1 MVTRLERGGQ
11 FSGQEAPF
19 GGGSPPHRRVRWAG
33 NVKRRAD
40 TLLVDRGLA
49 RSRSQAQGLVRAGCV
64 YAGARRIGKAGQL
77 LSTDAPLT
85 ISAES
90 RFVSRGGDKLDG
102 ALRALAFDVAG
113 MTAVDIGA
121 STGGFTDCLLQR
133 GARAVIA
140 VDVGRFQ
147 LAERL
152 RADPRVTNIES
163 VNARQLTRDLLP
175 CPVDLV
181 VVDASF
187 ISLSILVPAI
197 ADVLD
202 PGGHLLVLVKPQ
214 FEVGREEARR
224 ARGVV
229 RDPVVRSSAIT
240 RVRGE
245 VQRAGFQVTGEC
257 DSTLPGPRGNLECFL
272 LARRLGS

>member
-1 MVTRLERGGQ
+1 
-11 FSGQEAPF
+11 
-19 GGGSPPHRRVRWAG
+19 
-33 NVKRRAD
+33 
-40 TLLVDRGLA
+40 
-49 RSRSQAQGLVRAGCV
+49 LVRAGCV

-77 LSTDAPLT
+77 LRADALLT
-85 ISAES
+85 VCAQS

-102 ALRALAFDVAG
+102 ALHALAFDVAG

-140 VDVGRFQ
+140 IDVGHFQ

-152 RADPRVTNIES
+152 RADPRVTNIEG

-175 CPVDLV
+175 GPVDLV
-181 VVDASF
+181 VVDVSF
-187 ISLSILVPAI
+187 ISLRILAPAI

-202 PGGHLLVLVKPQ
+202 PGGHLLALVKPQ

-240 RVRGE
+240 RVHGE
-245 VQRAGFQVTGEC
+245 VQCAGFQVTGEC
-257 DSTLPGPRGNLECFL
+257 DSTLPGLGGNLECFL
-272 LARRLGS
+272 LARRQKS